1 MTLRAVIGMV
11 ILSVVVGRS
20 WTGRSFGHQDP
31 GHRRH
36 SCPYW
41 RCSMRRIGTRIAS
54 IVSRMWGAG
63 CGNTGEFL

>member
-11 ILSVVVGRS
+11 ILSVVVGWS

-31 GHRRH
+31 GHRR
-36 SCPYW
+36 
-41 RCSMRRIGTRIAS
+41 